1 MNALPTNP
9 VASGI
14 DRAQRA
20 DVLIEALP
28 YLRRFAGGVVVIKY
42 GGNALAGGDESSALA
57 SFARDVAL
65 LQAVGL
71 RPVVVHGGGP
81 QINALLER
89 LGKVPQFHEGLRVT
103 DAETME
109 VVGMVLLGQVN
120 PRIVSAI
127 NVNGGRA
134 AGVSGQDMELLLVR
148 QRDPQLGFV
157 GEIVSVQPKVITDML
172 DDGVVPVIA
181 TVGVD
186 AHGDAYN
193 VNADTA
199 ASAIAVALGAMKILF
214 LTDVVGV
221 LLDRNDPGS
230 LVGRL
235 TPVEIDALT
244 KRGVIAGGMIPKL
257 ASCIDAVNGG
267 VAAAHILDGRVDHA
281 VLLELLTDEGVG
293 TMVVAD
299 PASRG
304 PS

>member
-1 MNALPTNP
+1 M
-9 VASGI
+9 SSI

-28 YLRRFAGGVVVIKY
+28 YLRRFSGGVVVIKY
-42 GGNALAGGDESSALA
+42 GGNALAGSDESTALA

-89 LGKVPQFHEGLRVT
+89 LGKVPQFHDGLRVT

-109 VVGMVLLGQVN
+109 VVGMVLIGQVN

-127 NVNGGRA
+127 NVHGGRA

-157 GEIVSVQPKVITDML
+157 GDIASVQPKVITDML
-172 DDGVVPVIA
+172 DDGVVPVVA

-221 LLDRNDPGS
+221 LRDRNDPAS
-230 LVGRL
+230 LISRL
-235 TPVEIDALT
+235 TPAEIDALT
-244 KRGVIAGGMIPKL
+244 ERGVIAGGMIPKL
-257 ASCIDAVNGG
+257 ASCVDAVNGG
-267 VAAAHILDGRVDHA
+267 VAAAHILDGRVEHA

-293 TMVVAD
+293 TMVTPDAER
-299 PASRG
+299 S
-304 PS
+304 ST